1 MYLLFRVLKLFL
13 VEFNRSIS
21 YMYVFN
27 FVGINTNISILILLL
42 LCAALEAKNKFK
54 NVLFLCHERNSSQ
67 NESISNSK

>member
-27 FVGINTNISILILLL
+27 FVGINTIISILILLL
-42 LCAALEAKNKFK
+42 LCAALGAKNK
-54 NVLFLCHERNSSQ
+54 NVLFLCHEHNSSQ